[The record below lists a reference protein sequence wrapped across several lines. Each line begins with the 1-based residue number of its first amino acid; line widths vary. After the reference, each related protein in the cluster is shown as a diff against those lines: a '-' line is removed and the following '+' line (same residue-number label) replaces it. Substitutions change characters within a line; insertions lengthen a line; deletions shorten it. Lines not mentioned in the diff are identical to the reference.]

1 MRGERTRS
9 FSQHPQDRG
18 SSPHTRG
25 TLVQNGGCELG
36 HRFIPAYAGNA
47 TEHGRG
53 QRAQPVHP
61 RIRGERH
68 RPVIGVRRVRG
79 SSPHTRGTR
88 HQARPGPPVLRFIP
102 ACAGNASRAL
112 TRRGPTSVHPRMRG
126 ERTRWWSNIATRGG
140 LSPHT
145 RGTLER
151 HRRLLGLWR
160 FIPAYARHASEHD
173 QKHSCRTV
181 HPRMRGERSAGG
193 RTAWACLGSSPHARG
208 TPGELV
214 QDLVTARFIPA
225 YAGNASGPH
234 DASGSCAV
242 HPRIRGE
249 RKSSLL
255 SEPSLLGSSPHARGT
270 RSKILDALLRHRF
283 IPACEGNAA
292 ARRGNW
298 PRQTVHPRM
307 RGERSRMFG
316 VTASLSGSSPHAR
329 GTPPDT
335 RGLLLAFR
343 FIPACAGNA
352 TAWNQ
357 RQAFLS
363 VHPRMRGERF
373 VAVTGCVAILG
384 SSPHARGTPAAVGRV
399 DGRRRFIPACAGNAR
414 QQTCVAAASPVHPR
428 MRGERLVDVLATDAL
443 RGSSPHARGTLPAQ
457 PAGTRRRRFIPTCAG
472 NAATRPPARRGP
484 AVHPRMRGERVTMK
498 IV

>member
-1 MRGERTRS
+1 M
-9 FSQHPQDRG
+9 FG

-25 TLVQNGGCELG
+25 TLDAD
-36 HRFIPAYAGNA
+36 I
-47 TEHGRG
+47 GRASVG
-53 QRAQPVHP
+53 
-61 RIRGERH
+61 
-68 RPVIGVRRVRG
+68 
-79 SSPHTRGTR
+79 
-88 HQARPGPPVLRFIP
+88 RFIP

-270 RSKILDALLRHRF
+270 RRPRR
-283 IPACEGNAA
+283 IPAG
-292 ARRGNW
+292 
-298 PRQTVHPRM
+298 
-307 RGERSRMFG
+307 G
-316 VTASLSGSSPHAR
+316 V
-329 GTPPDT
+329 
-335 RGLLLAFR
+335 R

-352 TAWNQ
+352 
-357 RQAFLS
+357 
-363 VHPRMRGERF
+363 
-373 VAVTGCVAILG
+373 
-384 SSPHARGTPAAVGRV
+384 PAHRS
-399 DGRRRFIPACAGNAR
+399 RIWPNRFIPACAGNAHSPAHT
-414 QQTCVAAASPVHPR
+414 QTA
-428 MRGERLVDVLATDAL
+428 
-443 RGSSPHARGTLPAQ
+443 
-457 PAGTRRRRFIPTCAG
+457 
-472 NAATRPPARRGP
+472 
-484 AVHPRMRGERVTMK
+484 
-498 IV
+498 

>member
-1 MRGERTRS
+1 MRGT
-9 FSQHPQDRG
+9 PC
-18 SSPHTRG
+18 P
-25 TLVQNGGCELG
+25 NGCQALLT
-36 HRFIPAYAGNA
+36 RFIPACAGNA
-47 TEHGRG
+47 LG
-53 QRAQPVHP
+53 QNAIKAPFAVHP
-61 RIRGERH
+61 RIRGERLELLDS
-68 RPVIGVRRVRG
+68 PPKTNG

-270 RSKILDALLRHRF
+270 RRLESA
-283 IPACEGNAA
+283 
-292 ARRGNW
+292 
-298 PRQTVHPRM
+298 
-307 RGERSRMFG
+307 FG
-316 VTASLSGSSPHAR
+316 TA
-329 GTPPDT
+329 
-335 RGLLLAFR
+335 
-343 FIPACAGNA
+343 
-352 TAWNQ
+352 
-357 RQAFLS
+357 
-363 VHPRMRGERF
+363 
-373 VAVTGCVAILG
+373 
-384 SSPHARGTPAAVGRV
+384 
-399 DGRRRFIPACAGNAR
+399 
-414 QQTCVAAASPVHPR
+414 
-428 MRGERLVDVLATDAL
+428 
-443 RGSSPHARGTLPAQ
+443 
-457 PAGTRRRRFIPTCAG
+457 
-472 NAATRPPARRGP
+472 
-484 AVHPRMRGERVTMK
+484 
-498 IV
+498 

>member
-1 MRGERTRS
+1 M
-9 FSQHPQDRG
+9 FG

-25 TLVQNGGCELG
+25 TLDAD
-36 HRFIPAYAGNA
+36 I
-47 TEHGRG
+47 GRASVG
-53 QRAQPVHP
+53 
-61 RIRGERH
+61 
-68 RPVIGVRRVRG
+68 
-79 SSPHTRGTR
+79 
-88 HQARPGPPVLRFIP
+88 RFIP

-112 TRRGPTSVHPRMRG
+112 TRRGPTSVHPRMRE

-270 RSKILDALLRHRF
+270 RYRPGWGPHR
-283 IPACEGNAA
+283 A
-292 ARRGNW
+292 
-298 PRQTVHPRM
+298 
-307 RGERSRMFG
+307 
-316 VTASLSGSSPHAR
+316 
-329 GTPPDT
+329 
-335 RGLLLAFR
+335 R

-352 TAWNQ
+352 IQ
-357 RQAFLS
+357 RRASSSLLK
-363 VHPRMRGERF
+363 VHPRMRGERDGR
-373 VAVTGCVAILG
+373 AVFQPAGFG
-384 SSPHARGTPAAVGRV
+384 SSPHARGTQHQTLRDQRA
-399 DGRRRFIPACAGNAR
+399 DGFIPACAGNAGR
-414 QQTCVAAASPVHPR
+414 QSCP
-428 MRGERLVDVLATDAL
+428 
-443 RGSSPHARGTLPAQ
+443 
-457 PAGTRRRRFIPTCAG
+457 
-472 NAATRPPARRGP
+472 
-484 AVHPRMRGERVTMK
+484 
-498 IV
+498 

>member
-1 MRGERTRS
+1 MNRPLPFFYRFIHAYAGNAWRPAAAIGATTVHPRIRGERRPDVEIRHKS
-9 FSQHPQDRG
+9 SG

-25 TLVQNGGCELG
+25 TLCRSG
-36 HRFIPAYAGNA
+36 HEPGLSRFIPAYAGNA
-47 TEHGRG
+47 RPPNSI
-53 QRAQPVHP
+53 RCSRSVHP
-61 RIRGERH
+61 RIRGERFFPFASPFAPH
-68 RPVIGVRRVRG
+68 G

-270 RSKILDALLRHRF
+270 HAPRRGR
-283 IPACEGNAA
+283 AA
-292 ARRGNW
+292 AC
-298 PRQTVHPRM
+298 
-307 RGERSRMFG
+307 
-316 VTASLSGSSPHAR
+316 
-329 GTPPDT
+329 
-335 RGLLLAFR
+335 R

-352 TAWNQ
+352 
-357 RQAFLS
+357 
-363 VHPRMRGERF
+363 
-373 VAVTGCVAILG
+373 C
-384 SSPHARGTPAAVGRV
+384 
-399 DGRRRFIPACAGNAR
+399 
-414 QQTCVAAASPVHPR
+414 
-428 MRGERLVDVLATDAL
+428 
-443 RGSSPHARGTLPAQ
+443 
-457 PAGTRRRRFIPTCAG
+457 
-472 NAATRPPARRGP
+472 AATR
-484 AVHPRMRGERVTMK
+484 
-498 IV
+498 

>member
-1 MRGERTRS
+1 M
-9 FSQHPQDRG
+9 FG

-25 TLVQNGGCELG
+25 TLDAD
-36 HRFIPAYAGNA
+36 I
-47 TEHGRG
+47 GRASVG
-53 QRAQPVHP
+53 
-61 RIRGERH
+61 
-68 RPVIGVRRVRG
+68 
-79 SSPHTRGTR
+79 
-88 HQARPGPPVLRFIP
+88 RFIP

-270 RSKILDALLRHRF
+270 RRPRR
-283 IPACEGNAA
+283 IPAG
-292 ARRGNW
+292 
-298 PRQTVHPRM
+298 
-307 RGERSRMFG
+307 G
-316 VTASLSGSSPHAR
+316 V
-329 GTPPDT
+329 
-335 RGLLLAFR
+335 R

-352 TAWNQ
+352 YVGRPSILHPT
-357 RQAFLS
+357 
-363 VHPRMRGERF
+363 VHPRMRGKRPRPPTWSSTT
-373 VAVTGCVAILG
+373 AG
-384 SSPHARGTPAAVGRV
+384 SSPHARGTRPRTGRV
-399 DGRRRFIPACAGNAR
+399 YGQIGSSPHARGTRIRRRTLKRPDRFIPACAGNA
-414 QQTCVAAASPVHPR
+414 AP
-428 MRGERLVDVLATDAL
+428 D
-443 RGSSPHARGTLPAQ
+443 PA
-457 PAGTRRRRFIPTCAG
+457 
-472 NAATRPPARRGP
+472 
-484 AVHPRMRGERVTMK
+484 
-498 IV
+498 